1 MDISFSNHLFVIGEN
16 MAGSANIEEV
26 KKHVRIYMMVFASLA
41 FLTIVTVVVGYLH
54 LPITPALIIALLIAT
69 IKGSLVA
76 SFFMHLV
83 SEKKVIYSFLVLT
96 VVFLLALFVLTISSF
111 HDQSGG
117 RIVP

>member
-1 MDISFSNHLFVIGEN
+1 MS
-16 MAGSANIEEV
+16 GSANIEEV

-41 FLTIVTVVVGYLH
+41 FLTIVTVAVGYLH
-54 LPITPALIIALLIAT
+54 LPITPALIIALAIAA

-76 SFFMHLV
+76 SFFMHLI
-83 SEKKVIYSFLVLT
+83 SEKKVIYSFLILT

-117 RIVP
+117 SIVP